1 MKPDS
6 LISKRHILIK
16 TAERSRHMLSRMR
29 MQNRALK
36 VDKMKFNKSAMI
48 WFMEDTTSSKM
59 TDQIDDFIGVLLPK
73 KALSLSL
80 FSKSFK
86 SMRSGQNAGNP

>member
-1 MKPDS
+1 
-6 LISKRHILIK
+6 
-16 TAERSRHMLSRMR
+16 
-29 MQNRALK
+29 
-36 VDKMKFNKSAMI
+36 
-48 WFMEDTTSSKM
+48 MEDTTSSKM